1 MTMMKPEGSSARAAT
16 IIGEDVTIVGN
27 IIANGKV
34 QIEGKVQGY
43 IFCSNLRIC
52 DGGRVAG
59 GIVAEKVTVHGRISG
74 SINALSVTLESTS
87 HAEADISYQMLKLE
101 HGGCFEGQARRSENP
116 LSQTMTHLDTFRKA
130 TVATSSGE
138 LRTIKIERAA

>member
-1 MTMMKPEGSSARAAT
+1 MAAT
-16 IIGEDVTIVGN
+16 IIDEDVAIVGY
-27 IIANGKV
+27 IISNGKV
-34 QIEGKVQGY
+34 QIDGKVQGY

-52 DGGRVAG
+52 DGGQVTG

-74 SINALSVTLESTS
+74 SINALSVTLGSTS
-87 HAEADISYQMLKLE
+87 HTEADINYQMLKIE
-101 HGGCFEGQARRSENP
+101 HGGYFEGQLRPSENP
-116 LSQTMTHLDTFRKA
+116 LSQAMTHLDTFRKA

>member
-1 MTMMKPEGSSARAAT
+1 MMKPEESSTMAAT
-16 IIGEDVTIVGN
+16 IIDEDVAIVGY
-27 IIANGKV
+27 IISNGKV

-52 DGGRVAG
+52 DGGQVAG

-87 HAEADISYQMLKLE
+87 HTEADISCKMLKIE
-101 HGGCFEGQARRSENP
+101 HGGYFEGQLRPSENP
-116 LSQTMTHLDTFRKA
+116 LSQAMTHLDTFRKA

>member
-1 MTMMKPEGSSARAAT
+1 MGAT

-27 IIANGKV
+27 IISNGKV

-59 GIVAEKVTVHGRISG
+59 GIVAETATVYGRISG
-74 SINALSVTLESTS
+74 SINALSVTLGSTS
-87 HAEADISYQMLKLE
+87 HTEADINYQMLKIE
-101 HGGCFEGQARRSENP
+101 DGGYFEGQSRPSENP
-116 LSQTMTHLDTFRKA
+116 LSQAMAHLDTFRKA

-138 LRTIKIERAA
+138 LRTIKIECAA

>member
-1 MTMMKPEGSSARAAT
+1 MTMMKPEGSSTMAAS
-16 IIGEDVTIVGN
+16 IIDEDVTIAGH
-27 IIANGKV
+27 IISNGKV

-52 DGGRVAG
+52 DGGWVAG

-74 SINALSVTLESTS
+74 SINALSVTLGSTS
-87 HAEADISYQMLKLE
+87 HTEADINYQMLKIE
-101 HGGCFEGQARRSENP
+101 HGGYFEGQSRPSENP
-116 LSQTMTHLDTFRKA
+116 LSQAMAHLDTFRKA

-138 LRTIKIERAA
+138 LLAIKIERAA

>member
-1 MTMMKPEGSSARAAT
+1 MAAT
-16 IIGEDVTIVGN
+16 IIGEDVTIAGY
-27 IIANGKV
+27 IISNGQV

-52 DGGRVAG
+52 EGAQVTG

-74 SINALSVTLESTS
+74 SINALSVTLGSSS
-87 HAEADISYQMLKLE
+87 HTEADINYQMLKIE
-101 HGGCFEGQARRSENP
+101 HGGYFEGQSQPSENP
-116 LSQTMTHLDTFRKA
+116 LSKAMTYLDTFRKA

-138 LRTIKIERAA
+138 LRTIKFERAA

>member
-1 MTMMKPEGSSARAAT
+1 MAAT

-27 IIANGKV
+27 IISDGKV
-34 QIEGKVQGY
+34 QIEGEVQGY

-59 GIVAEKVTVHGRISG
+59 GIVAENVTVHGRISG

-87 HAEADISYQMLKLE
+87 RADADISYQMLKLE
-101 HGGCFEGQARRSENP
+101 HGGYFEGQSRPSENP
-116 LSQTMTHLDTFRKA
+116 LSQATTHLDTFRKA
-130 TVATSSGE
+130 TVATSSDE
-138 LRTIKIERAA
+138 LRTIKIESAA